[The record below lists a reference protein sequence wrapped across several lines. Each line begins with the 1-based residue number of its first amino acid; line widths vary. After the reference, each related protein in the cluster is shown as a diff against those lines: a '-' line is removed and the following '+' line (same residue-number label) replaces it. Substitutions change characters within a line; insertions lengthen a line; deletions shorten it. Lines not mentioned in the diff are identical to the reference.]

1 MIRTQMSGRDI
12 DWNLRQILDAMNT
25 ENNDK
30 VIYIKRGTLAFENG
44 EVLFDVTEL
53 ESE

>member
-1 MIRTQMSGRDI
+1 MIRTQMSGTEI

-25 ENNDK
+25 DNNDK
-30 VIYIKRGTLAFENG
+30 VIYIRRGALAFEDG

-53 ESE
+53 EAE

>member
-1 MIRTQMSGRDI
+1 MIRTQMSGTEI
-12 DWNLRQILDAMNT
+12 DRNLRLILDAMDT

-30 VIYIKRGTLAFENG
+30 VIYIKRGALAFKDG

-53 ESE
+53 EAE